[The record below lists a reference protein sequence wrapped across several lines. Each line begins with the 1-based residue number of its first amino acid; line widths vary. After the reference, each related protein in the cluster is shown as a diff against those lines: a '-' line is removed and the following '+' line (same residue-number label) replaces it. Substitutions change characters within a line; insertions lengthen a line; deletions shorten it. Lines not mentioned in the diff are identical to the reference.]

1 MSRQQKTKTTG
12 SSFSS
17 FIYMSLWFM
26 GAIGALAY
34 MAFLMENTDL
44 NLKPFASTID
54 AKVAANQKSQK
65 TEKLLTDI
73 RDGIGQTNHSLK
85 QLNLKY
91 YGLDNQ
97 VANLRKDV
105 EVLAQNNSKLT
116 QKVRRIETVALPK
129 TSQKQLNKVDVT
141 NTDITGSLIPLN
153 KTKSIAKKKTTVK
166 AKKKLATKKSNI
178 TKPILKLN
186 PKKSGKGEKQ
196 QITQTQF
203 AVSLGNFQNIK
214 QLKRAW
220 AKLNKKYNSALSSLK
235 PRYITIVVNNQ
246 PKYKL
251 VSGPLK
257 NALDAAKIC
266 FHLQQAKTYCKQ
278 TIYQG
283 SDI

>member
-1 MSRQQKTKTTG
+1 
-12 SSFSS
+12 
-17 FIYMSLWFM
+17 MSLWCI

-34 MAFLMENTDL
+34 MAFLMDRTDL
-44 NLKPFASTID
+44 NLRPL
-54 AKVAANQKSQK
+54 AKTVEANTTPPK

-73 RDGIGQTNHSLK
+73 RDGIGQTNHALK
-85 QLNLKY
+85 QLNVKY

-97 VANLRKDV
+97 VAILRKNIDV
-105 EVLAQNNSKLT
+105 LNNKQSTLSKRVSQVEEVT
-116 QKVRRIETVALPK
+116 TPK
-129 TSQKQLNKVDVT
+129 TSQKQQSKKAIASNQLEKIDVT
-141 NTDITGSLIPLN
+141 GSVIPLS
-153 KTKSIAKKKTTVK
+153 KTKTIANGQKKKTASIVRPVIK
-166 AKKKLATKKSNI
+166 QRLEKSD
-178 TKPILKLN
+178 KLN
-186 PKKSGKGEKQ
+186 KST

-203 AVSLGNFQNIK
+203 AISLGNFQNIK

-220 AKLNKKYNSALSSLK
+220 VKLNKKYKSALTQLK
-235 PRYITIVVNNQ
+235 PRYVTIVVNNK

>member
-1 MSRQQKTKTTG
+1 MNKQQKTSSTG
-12 SSFSS
+12 SSFTS

-26 GAIGALAY
+26 GAIGAIAY

-44 NLKPFASTID
+44 NLKPFATT
-54 AKVAANQKSQK
+54 VEANQTSKK

-85 QLNLKY
+85 QLNVKY

-97 VANLRKDV
+97 VADLRKDV
-105 EVLAQNNSKLT
+105 EVLAKNNSNLSK
-116 QKVRRIETVALPK
+116 KVRRIETATLPR
-129 TSQKQLNKVDVT
+129 TSQKPLDKI
-141 NTDITGSLIPLN
+141 DITGSLVPLS
-153 KTKSIAKKKTTVK
+153 KTKSIVQKKTA
-166 AKKKLATKKSNI
+166 AKTQNKKSESKKSKISKPIMKPKTKKL
-178 TKPILKLN
+178 
-186 PKKSGKGEKQ
+186 GKAGQQ

-220 AKLNKKYNSALSSLK
+220 AKLNKKYKSALSPLK

-283 SDI
+283 SAI

>member
-1 MSRQQKTKTTG
+1 
-12 SSFSS
+12 
-17 FIYMSLWFM
+17 M
-26 GAIGALAY
+26 GAIGAIAY

-44 NLKPFASTID
+44 NLKPFATTIE
-54 AKVAANQKSQK
+54 ANQKSKK

-85 QLNLKY
+85 QLNVIY

-97 VANLRKDV
+97 VADLSRDV
-105 EVLAQNNSKLT
+105 EVLALNNSNLSK
-116 QKVRRIETVALPK
+116 KVRRIETATLPR
-129 TSQKQLNKVDVT
+129 TSQKPLDKIN
-141 NTDITGSLIPLN
+141 ITGSLVPLSKTRSIAQKKTAAKTQKKKSESKKSKISKPVMKP
-153 KTKSIAKKKTTVK
+153 KTKKLGK
-166 AKKKLATKKSNI
+166 AGL
-178 TKPILKLN
+178 
-186 PKKSGKGEKQ
+186 Q

-220 AKLNKKYNSALSSLK
+220 AKLNKKYKSALSPLK

-283 SDI
+283 SAI

>member
-1 MSRQQKTKTTG
+1 MNKQVNTNPKG

-17 FIYMSLWFM
+17 FIYMSLWFI

-34 MAFLMENTDL
+34 MAFLMDSTDL
-44 NLKPFASTID
+44 NLRPL
-54 AKVAANQKSQK
+54 AKTVADNKTPAK

-73 RDGIGQTNHSLK
+73 RDGIGQTNHALK
-85 QLNLKY
+85 QLNVKY
-91 YGLDNQ
+91 YGLDDQ
-97 VANLRKDV
+97 VANLRKNIDV
-105 EVLAQNNSKLT
+105 LNKKQSTLSKRVSQVEQLT
-116 QKVRRIETVALPK
+116 SPK
-129 TSQKQLNKVDVT
+129 TSQKQQ
-141 NTDITGSLIPLN
+141 SE
-153 KTKSIAKKKTTVK
+153 KSIASNQLEKIDVTGSVIPLSKTKIIAKGQKKKTASIVRPVIK
-166 AKKKLATKKSNI
+166 QKLEKSD
-178 TKPILKLN
+178 KLN
-186 PKKSGKGEKQ
+186 KST

-203 AVSLGNFQNIK
+203 AISLGNFQNIK

-220 AKLNKKYNSALSSLK
+220 ARLNKKYKSALTQLK
-235 PRYITIVVNNQ
+235 PRYVTIVVNNQ
-246 PKYKL
+246 AQYKL

>member
-1 MSRQQKTKTTG
+1 MNKQQKTSSTG
-12 SSFSS
+12 SSFTS

-26 GAIGALAY
+26 GAIGAIAY

-44 NLKPFASTID
+44 NLKPFATT
-54 AKVAANQKSQK
+54 VEANQTSKK

-85 QLNLKY
+85 QLNVKY

-97 VANLRKDV
+97 VADLRKDV
-105 EVLAQNNSKLT
+105 EVLAKNTSNLSK
-116 QKVRRIETVALPK
+116 KVRRIETATLPR
-129 TSQKQLNKVDVT
+129 TSQKPLEKI
-141 NTDITGSLIPLN
+141 DITGSLVPLS
-153 KTKSIAKKKTTVK
+153 KTKSIVQKKTAAKTQNKKSESKKSKISKPVMKPK
-166 AKKKLATKKSNI
+166 AKKL
-178 TKPILKLN
+178 
-186 PKKSGKGEKQ
+186 GKAGQQ

-220 AKLNKKYNSALSSLK
+220 AKLNKKYKSALSPLK

-283 SDI
+283 SAI

>member
-1 MSRQQKTKTTG
+1 
-12 SSFSS
+12 
-17 FIYMSLWFM
+17 MSLWFM

-54 AKVAANQKSQK
+54 AKLAANQKSHK

-116 QKVRRIETVALPK
+116 QKVRRIETVTLPK
-129 TSQKQLNKVDVT
+129 TSQKQLDKI
-141 NTDITGSLIPLN
+141 DITGSLIPLN
-153 KTKSIAKKKTTVK
+153 KTKSIANKKTAAK
-166 AKKKLATKKSNI
+166 AKKKLDTKKSNI

-186 PKKSGKGEKQ
+186 PKTLGKAEKQ

>member
-1 MSRQQKTKTTG
+1 MNKQVNTNPKG

-17 FIYMSLWFM
+17 FIYMSLWFI

-34 MAFLMENTDL
+34 MAFLMDSTDL
-44 NLKPFASTID
+44 NLRPL
-54 AKVAANQKSQK
+54 AKTVADNKTPAK

-73 RDGIGQTNHSLK
+73 RDGIGQTNHALK
-85 QLNLKY
+85 QLNVKY
-91 YGLDNQ
+91 YGLDDQ
-97 VANLRKDV
+97 VANLRKNIDV
-105 EVLAQNNSKLT
+105 LNKKQSTLSKRVSQVEQLT
-116 QKVRRIETVALPK
+116 SPK
-129 TSQKQLNKVDVT
+129 TSQKQQ
-141 NTDITGSLIPLN
+141 SE
-153 KTKSIAKKKTTVK
+153 KSIASNQLEKIDVTGSVIPLSKTKIIAKGQKKKTASIVRPVIK
-166 AKKKLATKKSNI
+166 QQLEKSD
-178 TKPILKLN
+178 KLN
-186 PKKSGKGEKQ
+186 KST

-203 AVSLGNFQNIK
+203 AISLGNFQNIK

-220 AKLNKKYNSALSSLK
+220 ARLNKKYKSALTQLK
-235 PRYITIVVNNQ
+235 PRYVTIVVNNQ
-246 PKYKL
+246 AQYKL

>member
-1 MSRQQKTKTTG
+1 MSRQQKNKATG

-44 NLKPFASTID
+44 NLKPFATTID
-54 AKVAANQKSQK
+54 AKVAAKQNSQK

-116 QKVRRIETVALPK
+116 QKVRRIEAVALPK
-129 TSQKQLNKVDVT
+129 TSQKQLDKI
-141 NTDITGSLIPLN
+141 DITGSLIPLN
-153 KTKSIAKKKTTVK
+153 KTKSIAQKKTAVK
-166 AKKKLATKKSNI
+166 AKEKLETKKSNI
-178 TKPILKLN
+178 TKPILKLT
-186 PKKSGKGEKQ
+186 PKKLGKVEKQ

-220 AKLNKKYNSALSSLK
+220 AKLNKKYKSALSPLK

>member
-1 MSRQQKTKTTG
+1 
-12 SSFSS
+12 
-17 FIYMSLWFM
+17 M

-44 NLKPFASTID
+44 NLKPFATTID
-54 AKVAANQKSQK
+54 AKVAAKQTSKK

-116 QKVRRIETVALPK
+116 QKVRRIEAVALPK
-129 TSQKQLNKVDVT
+129 TSQKQLDKI
-141 NTDITGSLIPLN
+141 DITGSLIPLN
-153 KTKSIAKKKTTVK
+153 KTKSIAQKKTAVK
-166 AKKKLATKKSNI
+166 AKEKLETKKSNI
-178 TKPILKLN
+178 TKPILKLT
-186 PKKSGKGEKQ
+186 PKKLGKVEKQ

-220 AKLNKKYNSALSSLK
+220 AKLNKKYKSALSPLK

>member
-1 MSRQQKTKTTG
+1 MNKQVNTNPKG

-17 FIYMSLWFM
+17 FIYMSLWFI

-34 MAFLMENTDL
+34 MAFLMDSTDL
-44 NLKPFASTID
+44 NLRPL
-54 AKVAANQKSQK
+54 AKTVADNKTPAK

-73 RDGIGQTNHSLK
+73 RDGIGQTNHALK
-85 QLNLKY
+85 QLNVKY
-91 YGLDNQ
+91 YGLDDQ
-97 VANLRKDV
+97 VANLRKNIDV
-105 EVLAQNNSKLT
+105 LNKKQSTLSKRVSQVEQLT
-116 QKVRRIETVALPK
+116 SPK
-129 TSQKQLNKVDVT
+129 TSQKQQ
-141 NTDITGSLIPLN
+141 SE
-153 KTKSIAKKKTTVK
+153 KSIASNQLEKIDVTGSVIPLSKTKIIAKGQKKKTASIVRPVIK
-166 AKKKLATKKSNI
+166 QQLEKSD
-178 TKPILKLN
+178 KLN
-186 PKKSGKGEKQ
+186 KST

-203 AVSLGNFQNIK
+203 AISLGNFQNIK

-220 AKLNKKYNSALSSLK
+220 AKLNKKYKSALTQLK
-235 PRYITIVVNNQ
+235 PRYVTIVVNNQ
-246 PKYKL
+246 AQYKL

>member
-1 MSRQQKTKTTG
+1 MNKQVNTNPKG

-17 FIYMSLWFM
+17 FIYMSLWFI

-34 MAFLMENTDL
+34 MAFLMDSTDL
-44 NLKPFASTID
+44 NLRPL
-54 AKVAANQKSQK
+54 AKTVADNKTPAK

-73 RDGIGQTNHSLK
+73 RDGIGQTNHALK
-85 QLNLKY
+85 QLNVKY
-91 YGLDNQ
+91 YGLDDQ
-97 VANLRKDV
+97 VANLRKNIDILNKKQSTLSKRVSQV
-105 EVLAQNNSKLT
+105 EQLT
-116 QKVRRIETVALPK
+116 SPK
-129 TSQKQLNKVDVT
+129 TSQKQQ
-141 NTDITGSLIPLN
+141 SE
-153 KTKSIAKKKTTVK
+153 KSIASNQLEKIDVTGSVIPLSKTKIITKGQKKKTASIVRPVIK
-166 AKKKLATKKSNI
+166 QKLEKSD
-178 TKPILKLN
+178 KLN
-186 PKKSGKGEKQ
+186 KST

-203 AVSLGNFQNIK
+203 AISLGNFQNIK

-220 AKLNKKYNSALSSLK
+220 ARLNKKYKSALTQLK
-235 PRYITIVVNNQ
+235 PRYVTIVVNNQ
-246 PKYKL
+246 AQYKL